1 VSRFEPMYD
10 PRLVALD
17 DPDYVAHRRRMA
29 DLRPSRG
36 NARAAGEYLGG
47 LVEQCVQHWLGQF
60 VPLKAERI
68 LAYDQRQRNN
78 RMGTLYRELDGV
90 WQLDEESLCLFE
102 MKLTFE
108 ENMMRGVGLRQ
119 LDTAA
124 DIFFLDKRW
133 KYILKRLVYVAE
145 EPVPVLEKEPLPV
158 VEPDDEFTELGVIWV
173 PPSAVQQAAQDL
185 GLALPE
191 NWLAPESREG
201 VVDDPE
207 REEWRQYA
215 GIDDTGNSLADALR
229 HLLPLEEEGEK
240 GRGGEGENN
249 AL

>member
-1 VSRFEPMYD
+1 MSRFEPMYD
-10 PRLVALD
+10 PRLVTLD
-17 DPDYVAHRRRMA
+17 DLDYVAHRRRMA

-47 LVEQCVQHWLGQF
+47 LVERCVQHWLGQS

-78 RMGTLYRELDGV
+78 RMATLYRELDGV
-90 WQLDEESLCLFE
+90 WQLDDESLCLFE

-124 DIFFLDKRW
+124 DILFLDKRW
-133 KYILKRLVYVAE
+133 KYILKRLVYVSE
-145 EPVPVLEKEPLPV
+145 EPIPVLEDEPLPV

-173 PPSAVQQAAQDL
+173 PPSAVVQAAQEL
-185 GLALPE
+185 SLILPE

-215 GIDDTGNSLADALR
+215 GTDEAGNTLADAFR
-229 HLLPLEEEGEK
+229 HLLPP
-240 GRGGEGENN
+240 EN
-249 AL
+249 